1 MNNIKIKIT
10 LPGAPEN
17 TNLSQYLDTRHIEN
31 NIELFVNS
39 KVKSPDYWF
48 VVEDIESSLQRCE
61 INPKNIYFLSAET
74 SLEKNYFKNPT
85 LNEFLSQFEKIFT
98 PYDTLQQEIKA
109 IPFLPWMIN
118 SNHGESIYMPH
129 ERDLTYLKN
138 LNKIEKTR
146 PLSVICSNKSD
157 TPGQRKRLE
166 FVKKIKEHL
175 GDGIDWFGNGVNQ
188 IESKWEGIEKYKYH
202 LVIENNTMDYVLSE
216 KLFDSYLG
224 LSYPIYYGG
233 KKIEEIFPKNSFLKI
248 NINNFDESLKSIT
261 SLISSDMNVINQNNL
276 LDAKN
281 IVCDDL
287 NFINRIIDITKKYPA
302 VDGKKNVV
310 LKSKGSILK
319 KQKKIYRIKKN
330 LKKYSPRLFHENI
343 EFP

>member
-1 MNNIKIKIT
+1 MINIKVT
-10 LPGAPEN
+10 LPGYNIKSSISQFTGNEENILDGCKFWINKNIDSPDVWFVFENIIDNYESCNINPEN
-17 TNLSQYLDTRHIEN
+17 VI
-31 NIELFVNS
+31 
-39 KVKSPDYWF
+39 
-48 VVEDIESSLQRCE
+48 
-61 INPKNIYFLSAET
+61 FLSAET
-74 SLEKNYFKNPT
+74 SYNNEHFLKEPRIKF
-85 LNEFLSQFEKIFT
+85 LNQFGQIHTSYETINNS
-98 PYDTLQQEIKA
+98 IKS

-118 SNHGESIYMPH
+118 SNHGESVYMPH

-188 IESKWEGIEKYKYH
+188 IESKWEGIKKYKYH

-248 NINNFDESLKSIT
+248 NINNFDESIKSIT
-261 SLISSDMNVINQNNL
+261 SLISSDTNVINQNNL

-319 KQKKIYRIKKN
+319 KQKKIYRIKQN
-330 LKKYSPRLFHENI
+330 LKKILP
-343 EFP
+343 